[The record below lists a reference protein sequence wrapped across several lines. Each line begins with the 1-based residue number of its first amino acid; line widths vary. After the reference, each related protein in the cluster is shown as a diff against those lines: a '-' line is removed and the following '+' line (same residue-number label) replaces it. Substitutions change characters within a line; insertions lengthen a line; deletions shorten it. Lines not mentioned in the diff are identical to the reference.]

1 LLIVG
6 LMPPAANP
14 FGSGRSFL
22 LEWLPKGAV
31 GAEIGVWRGE
41 FSKGLLRAAE
51 PRELHLVDPWKFVPS
66 FPSRW
71 YGGMEAKSQADMDA
85 IFAEVQD
92 QFRTNPA
99 VHILRKPSL
108 EAAEAFPNGKFDWVY
123 IDGDHSEEAVLN
135 DLRSWAPKLKRG
147 GLLVGDDFQWRD
159 EAGDFSVRR
168 AVLRFVDERKLP
180 LKFVVNGQF
189 AIQL

>member
-1 LLIVG
+1 MGCIARTIARRNKLRGDGDADAGPERQVLLIVG

-41 FSKGLLRAAE
+41 FSKSLLRAAE

-108 EAAEAFPNGKFDWVY
+108 ECG
-123 IDGDHSEEAVLN
+123 
-135 DLRSWAPKLKRG
+135 RG
-147 GLLVGDDFQWRD
+147 LSQWKIRL
-159 EAGDFSVRR
+159 GVH
-168 AVLRFVDERKLP
+168 
-180 LKFVVNGQF
+180 
-189 AIQL
+189 